1 LIASARSWS
10 SLRRFCLCHVPRL
23 TTKLTTKLLLAP
35 QRRIHL
41 SPTAPYSSCASPLL
55 HGWQDMRIDIH
66 RHANLRVPQHFL
78 HDFWVDSQR

>member
-1 LIASARSWS
+1 
-10 SLRRFCLCHVPRL
+10 LRRFCLCHVPRL

-41 SPTAPYSSCASPLL
+41 VHRLLL
-55 HGWQDMRIDIH
+55 HGWQDVRIDIH

-78 HDFWVDSQR
+78 HDFWVDSQRE